1 MNNIILNKSINHL
14 KQCEEIKDLIEKYPA
29 PKFSP
34 SSNYYEA
41 LAKSIIYQQLSGN
54 AAKAIYSRFLNLFDG
69 NTPIASEYLHIDD
82 SMLRDIGI
90 SKQKISY
97 IENLSIFFIENQN
110 RLDFT
115 AYSNEEISSKL
126 ISIKGIGQW
135 TIDMFMIFTLSRLD
149 VLPVGDLAIKKAFKV
164 IYSLEELPSESF
176 MKSKALKWKP
186 YRSIASSYLWMLAN
200 DS

>member
-14 KQCEEIKDLIEKYPA
+14 NQFEEIKDLIEQYPV

-34 SSNYYEA
+34 SNNYYQA

-54 AAKAIYSRFLNLFDG
+54 AAKVIYSRFLNLFDG
-69 NTPIASEYLHIDD
+69 DTSTPSEYLNIDD
-82 SMLRDIGI
+82 FTLRGIGI

-97 IENLSIFFIENQN
+97 IKNLSIFFIENQN
-110 RLDFT
+110 RLNFT
-115 AYSNEEISSKL
+115 TYSNEQISSKL
-126 ISIKGIGQW
+126 ILIKGIGQW

-164 IYSLEELPSESF
+164 IYSLKELPSDSF
-176 MKSKALKWKP
+176 MRSKALKWKP
-186 YRSIASSYLWMLAN
+186 YRSIASRYLWMLAN

>member
-14 KQCEEIKDLIEKYPA
+14 KECEEIKDLIEKYPT
-29 PKFSP
+29 PKFLP

-82 SMLRDIGI
+82 SMLRRIGI

-149 VLPVGDLAIKKAFKV
+149 VLPVGDLAIKKAFKE